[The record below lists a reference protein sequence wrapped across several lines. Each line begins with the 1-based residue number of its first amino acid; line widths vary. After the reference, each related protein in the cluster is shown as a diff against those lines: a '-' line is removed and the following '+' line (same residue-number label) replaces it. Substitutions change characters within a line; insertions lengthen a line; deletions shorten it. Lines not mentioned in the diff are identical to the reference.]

1 MLPVKKFP
9 ALQLYA
15 ALALLSMG
23 QIVLAQQT
31 VEVLTNAANV
41 LSLSAEQASHSIK
54 ISVKGVVTAAEPSWN
69 GRFFVQDSSGGVFV
83 DNVNGVQPSPG
94 DLVVVTGISFPGGYA
109 PCITAPHWEKIGT
122 APLPAAKVVT
132 IEQFMSG
139 TEDSQ
144 RIEISGIVRTAFTNI
159 DRLGVEMAS
168 GGYRFR
174 AYSPIPSG
182 INPQTLVGAKMRV
195 KGTAAVAFNAPLRHF
210 ITVVMFAPLSTDFA
224 VEKPAVADPF
234 KEPLTPLNG
243 IAQYRK
249 DRSLGNRVHVKGT
262 ITYQRKIGRA
272 HV

>member
-1 MLPVKKFP
+1 MPPAKKIP
-9 ALQLYA
+9 ASRIYA
-15 ALALLSMG
+15 VLVLLSMG
-23 QIVLAQQT
+23 QMVSAGQT
-31 VEVLTNAANV
+31 NEILTNAADV
-41 LSLSAEQASHSIK
+41 LSLSAEQASHWIK
-54 ISVKGVVTAAEPSWN
+54 VSVKGVVTAAEPSWN

-94 DLVVVTGISFPGGYA
+94 DLVAVSGISYPGGYA
-109 PCITAPHWEKIGT
+109 PCITAPHWEKLGT

-144 RIEISGIVRTAFTNI
+144 RVQISGIVRTAWTNS
-159 DRLGVEMAS
+159 DRLGVELAS

-174 AYSPIPSG
+174 AYSPIPPG

-195 KGTAAVAFNAPLRHF
+195 EGTAAVAFNAPLRHF
-210 ITVVMFAPLSTDFA
+210 ITVVIFAPLATGFI
-224 VEKPAVADPF
+224 VEKPAAADPF

-249 DRSLGNRVHVKGT
+249 DRSLGNRVHVKGVVT
-262 ITYQRKIGRA
+262 
-272 HV
+272 